1 MSQFTLP
8 NYNHGGVLLTV
19 SGLRDED
26 ETQIERITAADSA
39 IDLFDIFPFSEIEL
53 MAGRVDAELDRRA
66 KRERFAV
73 QMDNALHL
81 MMA

>member
-1 MSQFTLP
+1 MSAFTLP
-8 NYNHGGVLLTV
+8 KFNHGGVLLNV

-26 ETQIERITAADSA
+26 ETTIERITAADSA

-53 MAGRVDAELDRRA
+53 MSGRVDAELDRQA
-66 KRERFAV
+66 ARERYSR
-73 QMDNALHL
+73 QMDNALQL